1 MKRYV
6 IAMSVTRKRAI
17 WRMEAYADTLME
29 HIIKLV
35 TYSDIRPNDVS
46 GWLHTVARCLHEG
59 DEITVKPDSRKMT
72 EEELED
78 SLFCAM
84 GTSLNDYKGE
94 LALFQEN
101 NRKGKYNHDGKESY
115 PSVEPDEESAKIL
128 MDICHEIMERTMP
141 LLLDKQ
147 NHSIEEYEN
156 AIRDL
161 FE

>member
-6 IAMSVTRKRAI
+6 IAMSLTKKRAI
-17 WRMEAYADTLME
+17 WRMEAYASTLME

-35 TYSDIRPNDVS
+35 IYSDIRPNDVS

-59 DEITVKPDSRKMT
+59 DEITVKPDARKMT

-84 GTSLNDYKGE
+84 GTELTDYRGE
-94 LALFQEN
+94 LAVFQEN

-115 PSVEPDEESAKIL
+115 PPVEPDEESAKIL

-156 AIRDL
+156 AIQNL